1 MIGLDCSVVADIDK
15 WMSSNRLKINAD
27 KTEFLWIGSR
37 QQQLKV
43 HNQPLL
49 VGGQLVSPV
58 KSARNLGVLLDAEL
72 TMDVQASAVVKGCV
86 LLSAPQCATIAECRR
101 PMRCDDGFRRRLSRL
116 LQRCFVR
123 CCKNHYP
130 TATGSDERCCST

>member
-58 KSARNLGVLLDAEL
+58 KSAL
-72 TMDVQASAVVKGCV
+72 
-86 LLSAPQCATIAECRR
+86 
-101 PMRCDDGFRRRLSRL
+101 
-116 LQRCFVR
+116 
-123 CCKNHYP
+123 
-130 TATGSDERCCST
+130 